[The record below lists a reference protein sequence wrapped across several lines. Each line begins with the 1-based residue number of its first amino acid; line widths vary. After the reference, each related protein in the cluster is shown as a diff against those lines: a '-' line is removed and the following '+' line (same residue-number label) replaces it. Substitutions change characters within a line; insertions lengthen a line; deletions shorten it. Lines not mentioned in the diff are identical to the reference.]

1 MEDSIILSPSAA
13 NHKPKEQWKT
23 PIRSTVRL
31 LRRQGKSY
39 GEIKKLTGLERS
51 TIQGIVKGVSS
62 RLPGK
67 ERLLSQKPLS
77 KLILNASSALSLNHG
92 LIALSPWPV

>member
-23 PIRSTVRL
+23 LVRSTVRS

-51 TIQGIVKGVSS
+51 TIQGIVKGASS
-62 RLPGK
+62 RTTQKGK
-67 ERLLSQKPLS
+67 ATKRPVLKPAEIRRFFRFVS
-77 KLILNASSALSLNHG
+77 KSWTNRTKS
-92 LIALSPWPV
+92 